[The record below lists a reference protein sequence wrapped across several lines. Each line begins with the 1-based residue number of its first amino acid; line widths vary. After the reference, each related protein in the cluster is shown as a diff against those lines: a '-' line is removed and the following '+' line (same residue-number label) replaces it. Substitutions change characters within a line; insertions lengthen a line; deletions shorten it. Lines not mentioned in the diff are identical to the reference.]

1 MSLGS
6 SPFNL
11 RNWLSRRPHPDC
23 VKAEFEGGED
33 KTVRI
38 GVNRS
43 KFRDAEMALKGAVW
57 LQALDPQGV
66 VLREWSD
73 EGYVEAAE
81 KTEAVEA
88 VGGTSNALL
97 AEYAKLLSNA
107 YENGAKAHAEA
118 YKMAF
123 ELMALLCNTIIGR
136 NAALEKVLLESIQNA
151 PEQAADDP
159 NAGLVAAIL
168 PALAAS
174 LTGGVAPK
182 PPAPSNG
189 APQ

>member
-1 MSLGS
+1 MHDT
-6 SPFNL
+6 PFNL
-11 RNWLSRRPHPDC
+11 RRWLSKHPHPDR
-23 VKAEFEGGED
+23 VKAEFEDGQE
-33 KTVRI
+33 KVVRI

-43 KFRDAEMALKGAVW
+43 KFRDAEEALRGAVW
-57 LQALDPQGV
+57 LQAVDPDGV

-73 EGYVEAAE
+73 VAFEQAATE
-81 KTEAVEA
+81 KKDVLATTGDNSAML
-88 VGGTSNALL
+88 SNFAALL
-97 AEYAKLLSNA
+97 ASA

-136 NAALEKVLLESIQNA
+136 NAALEKVLLESIQNP
-151 PEQAADDP
+151 PEQAEGDP

-174 LTGGVAPK
+174 LTNTGAR
-182 PPAPSNG
+182 PPPSANG
-189 APQ
+189 AA